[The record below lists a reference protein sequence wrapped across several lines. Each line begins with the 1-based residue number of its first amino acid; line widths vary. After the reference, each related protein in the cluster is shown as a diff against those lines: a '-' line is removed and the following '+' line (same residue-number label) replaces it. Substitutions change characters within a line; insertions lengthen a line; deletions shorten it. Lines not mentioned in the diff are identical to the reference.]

1 MQDILM
7 QISGHKQIF
16 TVKDAAKIMNKTDKY
31 ASKLLSSNKYVKRI
45 ERGIYYIINGNPI
58 DFYEIASNIVYP
70 SYISLF
76 SAFEYYSITDQI
88 IKKYSVISI
97 KRHRNIELG
106 GNVIEFNFIKREK
119 FFGYKRI
126 GNIYIASPEKA
137 FIDAIYYKN
146 PEFSYVE
153 ESFNMAMRSKL
164 IDVKILIEYA
174 ERMNSKALKN
184 KIILMVKNYRDV
196 KNDR

>member
-1 MQDILM
+1 ME
-7 QISGHKQIF
+7 ISSHKQTF
-16 TVKDAAKIMNKTDKY
+16 TIKDAAKIMKKSDKY
-31 ASKLLSSNKYVKRI
+31 ASKLLSSNKYLKRI
-45 ERGIYYIINGNPI
+45 ERGLYYINNGNPI

-76 SAFEYYSITDQI
+76 SAFEYYSITNQI

-97 KRHRNIELG
+97 KRHRNIEFG
-106 GNVIEFNFIKREK
+106 GNVIEFNFIKRDK

-126 GNIYIASPEKA
+126 GNVYIASPEKA
-137 FIDAIYYKN
+137 FVDSIYYKR

-164 IDVKILIEYA
+164 INVKRLIEYSG
-174 ERMNSKALKN
+174 RMDSKALKN
-184 KIILMVKNYRDV
+184 KIMLMVKNYRDGR
-196 KNDR
+196 NDR